1 MRNALAII
9 VLTASVFAFMP
20 VLAQETIPGPIP
32 DPFAEEI
39 QKDPGDLDKMELLGL
54 PVWSSDGQELG
65 VVTQV
70 QTDQNGKVEAVHADV
85 GRFMGLGDRK
95 VRVDASLIAVSEGRI
110 ILSISAE
117 ETLMLPD
124 VDEHA

>member
-1 MRNALAII
+1 MRNALAGI
-9 VLTASVFAFMP
+9 VLTASVFAFTP
-20 VLAQETIPGPIP
+20 VLAQETNPGPIP
-32 DPFAEEI
+32 DPFAE
-39 QKDPGDLDKMELLGL
+39 QLPGDPSELDQRALLGL

-70 QTDQNGKVEAVHADV
+70 LTDRNGKVEAVHADV

-95 VRVDASLIAVSEGRI
+95 VRVDASLIAVTEGRI

-117 ETLMLPD
+117 EMLMLPD